1 MAGPF
6 GLLSFLQVPPPT
18 GFPDLPGCTDERS
31 EQLEKDQSHFAE
43 DLSLVCRVEPF
54 PFMAWIASRLNPAD
68 GPSRRF
74 EKDAK
79 KGD

>member
-6 GLLSFLQVPPPT
+6 GLLSFLQAI

-54 PFMAWIASRLNPAD
+54 PFMGLDCIPIESRGWSKQTL
-68 GPSRRF
+68 
-74 EKDAK
+74 
-79 KGD
+79 